1 MIARAR
7 RPIRSGAFIVKDN
20 ERKVQPFAKDP
31 GREARLWDAT
41 AELLKSAS

>member
-7 RPIRSGAFIVKDN
+7 RPIRSGAFVVKDN
-20 ERKVQPFAKDP
+20 EREVQPAKDP